1 MNTEEIKRHLN
12 TFKIKAL
19 DLKPYQLEGFIKE
32 YFKTFNKDNTIM
44 KLESIDNCE
53 SGQSRALSLIAILYG
68 SSTTN
73 WICNELLRMLMTS
86 ANSKLHLY
94 KYSCKYSNISYSH
107 TLKISGEFY

>member
-1 MNTEEIKRHLN
+1 MKTEEIKKHLN

-19 DLKPYQLEGFIKE
+19 DLRAYQLEGFIKT
-32 YFKTFNKDNTIM
+32 YFQTFNKDNTII
-44 KLESIDNCE
+44 KLESIDNSE
-53 SGQSRALSLIAILYG
+53 SDESKSLSLIAILYG

-73 WICNELLRMLMTS
+73 WICNELLNMLM
-86 ANSKLHLY
+86 NSKNCKLHLY